1 MKNLVALCFVPPDK
15 VVEEFICIKDSAS
28 DNLDGLIMYFEDT
41 YVGRIMDRNRRA
53 EPRFHISMGNSFER
67 IDKELARTTKELCN
81 NYVIRLKQ
89 LQQHNSFHVTK
100 LD

>member
-15 VVEEFICIKDSAS
+15 VIEEFTWIKDSAS

-41 YVGRIMDRNRRA
+41 YVGRIMNRNRRA
-53 EPRFHISMGNSFER
+53 EPRFHISMWNCFER
-67 IDKELARTTKELCN
+67 IEKELARTTKELCN

-89 LQQHNSFHVTK
+89 LLK
-100 LD
+100 LYTLM